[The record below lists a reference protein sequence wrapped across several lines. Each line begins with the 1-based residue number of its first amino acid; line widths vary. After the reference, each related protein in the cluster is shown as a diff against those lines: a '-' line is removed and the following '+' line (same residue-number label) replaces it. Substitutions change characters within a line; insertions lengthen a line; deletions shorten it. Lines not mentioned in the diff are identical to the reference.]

1 LILVL
6 QNEEF
11 SYNVIHG
18 VSVRLEKRYLSLERK
33 SMETRI
39 FWTFLPPWNQWKR
52 VAVTIMSRSKAAIFL
67 ALVAAFIAG
76 CIMPNRK
83 ADPPTAAQKAE
94 LPGLDVARQL
104 NEAFISVAEK
114 VSPSVVVLEVTEKP
128 ARGRRGGFRGR
139 PVGEGSGIIVT
150 KDGYILTNNHIVD
163 NAEKIV
169 VYLRDGRTFPGEVRG
184 TDPKT
189 DIAVVKINTAGKD
202 LPVATLGD
210 SDKLRVG
217 EFVVAIGHPLEL
229 TYSVTVGHVSAI
241 ARQLPTDS
249 YANTPD
255 DDQEYIQTDAVINPG
270 NSGGPLI
277 NLDGEVIAVN
287 AMMEGYVDPISNV
300 TQNRGI
306 GLAIPINEAR
316 IVKDR
321 LISDGK
327 FTRSIIG
334 ITMAQQS
341 RDPLR
346 ILALD
351 GVSVAEVTH
360 NGPAEKAGVKTND
373 VIVAV
378 DGMPVKTARDLR
390 NEVALKKPGQSI
402 TISVR
407 RENSS
412 KPLPIKVITEA
423 EPAPTEETL
432 VSISS
437 GRPSPAART
446 SESDYGF
453 TAKALTKELAAQ
465 YGVTGTSGVI
475 ITDVMP
481 NSPAAMR
488 KIEPGDLI
496 TKMNNKDVSTIE
508 QFKAAIRAV
517 ASGGS
522 LTMELKRKDESLF
535 KVLRAPASE

>member
-1 LILVL
+1 M
-6 QNEEF
+6 N
-11 SYNVIHG
+11 
-18 VSVRLEKRYLSLERK
+18 
-33 SMETRI
+33 
-39 FWTFLPPWNQWKR
+39 
-52 VAVTIMSRSKAAIFL
+52 RSKAAIFL

-76 CIMPNRK
+76 CIVPNRK
-83 ADPPTAAQKAE
+83 AGPAASGRQADPPALSGQTR
-94 LPGLDVARQL
+94 LPGLDLARQL
-104 NEAFISVAEK
+104 NEAFVSVAEK

-128 ARGRRGGFRGR
+128 SRGRRGGYRGR
-139 PVGEGSGIIVT
+139 SMGEGSGIIVT
-150 KDGYILTNNHIVD
+150 KDGYILTNHHIVD

-169 VYLRDGRTFPGEVRG
+169 VYLKDGRNFIGEVRG
-184 TDPKT
+184 TDPQT
-189 DIAVVKINTAGKD
+189 DIAVVKINTAGKE
-202 LPVATLGD
+202 LPVANLGD

-249 YANTPD
+249 YANMT

-287 AMMEGYVDPISNV
+287 AMMEGSIDPINGF

-334 ITMAQQS
+334 IRMAQQS
-341 RDPLR
+341 RDALN
-346 ILALD
+346 ILGLD
-351 GVSVAEVTH
+351 GVSVAEVTR
-360 NGPAEKAGVKTND
+360 NGPADKAGLKTND
-373 VIVAV
+373 LIVAV
-378 DGMPVKTARDLR
+378 DGMPVRTARDLR
-390 NEVALKKPGQSI
+390 NQVALKKPGQSI
-402 TISVR
+402 TVSVQR
-407 RENSS
+407 DKSG
-412 KPLPIKVITEA
+412 KPLPIKVTTEA
-423 EPAPTEETL
+423 EPAPPEEAL

-437 GRPSPAART
+437 GRPNAPQRT

-453 TAKALTKELAAQ
+453 TARALTRDLAAR
-465 YGVTGTSGVI
+465 YGVESTSGVI
-475 ITDVMP
+475 VTEVVLG
-481 NSPAAMR
+481 SPAYVR
-488 KIEPGDLI
+488 EIEPGDII
-496 TKMNNKDVSTIE
+496 TKMNNKDISTME
-508 QFKAAIRAV
+508 QFRAALQAV
-517 ASGGS
+517 APGDA
-522 LTMELKRKDESLF
+522 LTMEVNHKGESKF